1 MTAPVERSA
10 EWVYQGV
17 WHMLVKCFK
26 VPRHP
31 PSLPVEPGDFCRTF
45 HPSRRYLSYLKMY
58 FWVVLVVIDL
68 AILGSW
74 VALLVWRP
82 WIAWIVALPALM
94 VAIVPDIVAYVMI
107 HLRYDNMWYV
117 ITNRSLR
124 ARRGVWVILEHTI
137 TFENV
142 QNVYVR
148 RGPIQHLFGISTIVL
163 ETAGATEGESENPF
177 AVGNKAVLEGIDNP
191 EEIREL
197 IMEQVK
203 TTRLAGLGDEK
214 NNRTRGDW
222 RSHHTELLRKIRDQI
237 RELA

>member
-1 MTAPVERSA
+1 MTDPVERSA

-17 WHMLVKCFK
+17 WHMLVECFK

-68 AILGSW
+68 AILGGW

-94 VAIVPDIVAYVMI
+94 IAIVPDIVAYVMI

-124 ARRGVWVILEHTI
+124 ARRGIWVILEHTI

-142 QNVYVR
+142 QNVYVL
-148 RGPIQHLFGISTIVL
+148 RGPIQHFFGISTIVL

-177 AVGNKAVLEGIDNP
+177 AVGNKAILEGIDNP

-203 TTRLAGLGDEK
+203 ATRLAGLGDEK
-214 NNRTRGDW
+214 NNRTRGEW
-222 RSHHTELLRKIRDQI
+222 RSHHTELLREIRDQI